1 MNDKNDNIL
10 HSRKKEKRKKQQ
22 IILSLIDEYFHNMKE
37 TSLLVDPIII
47 SSFNESKG
55 RIVKDDGLYQRLY
68 ESAMDRIGK
77 PKMRSYTARMGYEIC
92 GGKDLK
98 GFLPIAAA
106 MDLLEFSYYCSDKIF
121 DTDIYTHREIVEDK
135 IIVSHILT
143 NSAYDLVSKANNVLS
158 LETKNICEITSSMSR
173 FVRDI
178 YEGFFVENH
187 NTEPFRELYERRTY
201 AYNYWEH
208 ILKISAMAAE
218 ADKEKTEALANFG
231 KYLGMAYM
239 VTNDA
244 SDIVKDFEDI
254 KNQRYTLP
262 NILFLEKADE
272 KEKVLFDSLFGNKSA
287 GLDELKEIGQ
297 IMVDRNIIKECQ
309 AYASDL
315 AEKSLPYLKVFEDSH
330 WKRML
335 AISTRAVYNNQ
346 WYREMNRVYGFQRT
360 VKHSDLELAGI
371 NLFNI

>member
-1 MNDKNDNIL
+1 
-10 HSRKKEKRKKQQ
+10 
-22 IILSLIDEYFHNMKE
+22 MKE

-47 SSFNESKG
+47 SSFNESK
-55 RIVKDDGLYQRLY
+55 RTITKNDELSQRLY
-68 ESAMDRIGK
+68 ESAMKRMGK

-92 GGKDLK
+92 GGKDLN

-121 DTDIYTHREIVEDK
+121 DTDIYANREAVEDK

-143 NSAYDLVSKANNVLS
+143 SSAYDLVSKANEALG
-158 LETKNICEITSSMSR
+158 LEAKNICEITSSVSR

-187 NTEPFRELYERRTY
+187 NTTPSRELYERRTY

-208 ILKISAMAAE
+208 ILRLSAIAAE

-231 KYLGMAYM
+231 KYVGMAYM

-244 SDIVKDFEDI
+244 SDIVKDFEDV
-254 KNQRYTLP
+254 KNHRYTLP

-272 KEKVLFDSLFGNKSA
+272 EEIISFSSLFGNKSA
-287 GLDELKEIGQ
+287 DLNELKEIGQ
-297 IMVDRNIIKECQ
+297 IMVDKYIINECQ
-309 AYASDL
+309 AYASEL
-315 AEKSLPYLKVFEDSH
+315 VEKALPYLSVFKDSH
-330 WKRML
+330 LKRML

-346 WYREMNRVYGFQRT
+346 WYRQMNILYGFQRT
-360 VKHSDLELAGI
+360 VTPSDLELAGI
-371 NLFNI
+371 NLFDK